1 MYCGVDEAGRGPIL
15 GPMIMAA
22 VHAKNSEIPVGVK
35 DSKLLSP
42 EKREMFYE
50 QLKELP
56 HSIRIVDVGQIDA
69 AVKENNLNWL
79 EAEHTA
85 VMINELQPKKAI
97 IDCPSRN
104 LQAYKEFIE
113 QRCPGVDIHVQF
125 KADMEHPVVAAASI
139 LAKVMRD
146 RIVKELHKA
155 AEFDF
160 GSGYLTDPKTQ
171 DFMQNYFDKDFAGYR
186 KSWKPYQ
193 KLVQDLGQK
202 KLF

>member
-1 MYCGVDEAGRGPIL
+1 MYCGVDEAGRGPIV
-15 GPMIMAA
+15 GPMVMAA
-22 VHAKNSEIPVGVK
+22 VYASNEDIPDGVK

-42 EKREMFYE
+42 EKREMLYE

-69 AVKENNLNWL
+69 AVANNNLNWL

-85 VMINELQPKKAI
+85 AMINELQPKKAI

-113 QRCPGVDIHVQF
+113 NRCSDTEIHVQF
-125 KADMEHPVVAAASI
+125 KADAEHPVVAAASI

-146 RIVKELHKA
+146 RIVKELHKVA
-155 AEFDF
+155 NFDF

-171 DFMQNYFDKDFAGYR
+171 DFMNNHFDKDFEGYR

-193 KLVQDLGQK
+193 RLVRDQQQK
-202 KLF
+202 RLF